1 MGGKDE
7 GHANN
12 LQAVAKLCF
21 HLAAARGKR
30 ERGREGM
37 ADGDG
42 TQADAG
48 NICQTNCEQ
57 VPAKI
62 ATGKANSVEYD
73 DVAGR

>member
-1 MGGKDE
+1 
-7 GHANN
+7 
-12 LQAVAKLCF
+12 
-21 HLAAARGKR
+21 
-30 ERGREGM
+30 M

-73 DVAGR
+73 DVARRQGGEWVQPAGGIPVPSVS